1 MRKKLL
7 FIFFLFSSTLPLQAQ
22 FDTASAKQQLR
33 QCADSFAIAFLKKD
47 WNQYLQYSNPAMV
60 ALMGGQAAFK
70 STVAGN
76 FAKFTDN
83 AWKQYEIGKILQVVK
98 TKREL
103 QAVVEL
109 QSILELNGLYIH
121 TTSSLIGQSW
131 DGGRFWTFF
140 GNEGDR
146 MMALAIKPD
155 LSNEIILPLKK
166 EYSEPVKN

>member
-7 FIFFLFSSTLPLQAQ
+7 FIFFLFSATLPLQAQ

-76 FAKFTDN
+76 FAKIPDN
-83 AWKQYEIGKILQVVK
+83 SWKQYEIGKILQIVK
-98 TKREL
+98 TDREL

-109 QSILELNGLYIH
+109 QSVLELNGLFIH